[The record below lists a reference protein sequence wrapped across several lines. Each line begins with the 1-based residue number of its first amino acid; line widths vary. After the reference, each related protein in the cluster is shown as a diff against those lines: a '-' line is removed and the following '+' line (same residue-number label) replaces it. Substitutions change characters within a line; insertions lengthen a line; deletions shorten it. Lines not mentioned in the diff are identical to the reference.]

1 MCQML
6 WYGSVVDLDKNS
18 ENTVALRNLG
28 KKIHKD
34 DRVNMSFLTIG
45 DGTILAFKK
54 WAGISLW
61 LESFL
66 VIMLTYVCDIFVCI
80 LNFCDSCIHFYNV
93 VFGNL

>member
-6 WYGSVVDLDKNS
+6 WFGSVVDLEKNS
-18 ENTVALRNLG
+18 EDTVALRNLG

-54 WAGISLW
+54 
-61 LESFL
+61 
-66 VIMLTYVCDIFVCI
+66 
-80 LNFCDSCIHFYNV
+80 
-93 VFGNL
+93 